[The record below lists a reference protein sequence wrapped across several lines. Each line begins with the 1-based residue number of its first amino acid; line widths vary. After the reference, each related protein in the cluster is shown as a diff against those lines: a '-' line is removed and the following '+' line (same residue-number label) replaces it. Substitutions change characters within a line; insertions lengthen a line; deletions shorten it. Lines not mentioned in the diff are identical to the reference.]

1 MVFTYRE
8 IQHWWEDSWSWDF
21 LRTLLRTQTIVFCG
35 YSGADPVLH
44 DTFRTVYE
52 EMAATKKRQK
62 RAGINEPA
70 AAGGPYCRS
79 L

>member
-62 RAGINEPA
+62 RARINEPA